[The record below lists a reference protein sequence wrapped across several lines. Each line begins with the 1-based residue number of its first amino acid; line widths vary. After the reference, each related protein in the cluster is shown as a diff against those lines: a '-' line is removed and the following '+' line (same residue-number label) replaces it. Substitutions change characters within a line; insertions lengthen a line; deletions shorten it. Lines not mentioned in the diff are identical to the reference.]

1 MKRLALTFILLL
13 AATSLF
19 AGGGKNCDLSKTASK
34 NVELTGTLARVG
46 SGDEAKTV
54 FRVANSDT
62 SYVVCHKT
70 KAAILNL
77 SNDSN
82 AKLQVKGKLV
92 SCEDSQSLV
101 IEEAKKI

>member
-1 MKRLALTFILLL
+1 MNRILLTVVLVL

-19 AGGGKNCDLSKTASK
+19 AGGKNCDISKTASK

-54 FRVANSDT
+54 FRVANSDQ

-70 KAAILNL
+70 KAAILGL
-77 SNDSN
+77 SKD
-82 AKLQVKGKLV
+82 AGARLQVKGKLV
-92 SCEDSQSLV
+92 SCEDSDSLV
-101 IEEAKKI
+101 IEEAKKV

>member
-1 MKRLALTFILLL
+1 MKRLTLTLVLLL

-19 AGGGKNCDLSKTASK
+19 AGGKNCDISKTASK
-34 NVELTGTLARVG
+34 SVELTGTLARVG

-54 FRVANSDT
+54 FRVANSDE

-70 KAAILNL
+70 KAAILGL
-77 SNDSN
+77 SNDSG

-92 SCEDSQSLV
+92 SCEDSHSLV

>member
-1 MKRLALTFILLL
+1 MKRLALTLILLL

-19 AGGGKNCDLSKTASK
+19 AGGGKSCDVSKTASK

-54 FRVANSDT
+54 FRVSNSDT

-70 KAAILNL
+70 KAAILSL
-77 SNDSN
+77 GND
-82 AKLQVKGKLV
+82 AGATLKVKGKLV
-92 SCEDSQSLV
+92 SCEDSHSLV

>member
-1 MKRLALTFILLL
+1 MKRLALTLVLLL

-19 AGGGKNCDLSKTASK
+19 AGGKSCDISKTASK
-34 NVELTGTLARVG
+34 SVELTGTLARVG
-46 SGDEAKTV
+46 TGDEAKTV

-70 KAAILNL
+70 SAAILKL

-82 AKLQVKGKLV
+82 ATLKVKGKLV
-92 SCEDSQSLV
+92 SCEDSNSLV
-101 IEEAKKI
+101 IEEARKI

>member
-1 MKRLALTFILLL
+1 MKRIALTLVLLL

-19 AGGGKNCDLSKTASK
+19 AGGKNCDISKTASK

-54 FRVANSDT
+54 FRVANSDE

-70 KAAILNL
+70 KASILGL
-77 SNDSN
+77 SNEAG

-92 SCEDSQSLV
+92 NCEDSHSLV

>member
-1 MKRLALTFILLL
+1 MKRLVLTLVLVL

-19 AGGGKNCDLSKTASK
+19 AGGKNCDISKTASK

-54 FRVANSDT
+54 FRVANSDE

-70 KAAILNL
+70 KASILGL
-77 SNDSN
+77 SNDSS
-82 AKLQVKGKLV
+82 ATLKVKGKLV
-92 SCEDSQSLV
+92 SCEDSHSLV

>member
-1 MKRLALTFILLL
+1 MKRLVLTLIVLL

-19 AGGGKNCDLSKTASK
+19 AGGGKNCDISKTASK
-34 NVELTGTLARVG
+34 SVELTGTLARVG
-46 SGDEAKTV
+46 SGDEARTV

-82 AKLQVKGKLV
+82 ATLKVKGKLV
-92 SCEDSQSLV
+92 SCEDSHSLV